1 MGVGGRQSSGRPL
14 YIEPSG
20 LIRVPRLADA
30 SVSILST
37 PSSLCCHCL
46 TESSVHSILMDDQDR
61 IQVISAVGRTRSQM
75 LDEAGISHAHDAC
88 CNFRRKSSV
97 HGQHMDHPEGSLG
110 LTAHSGTKRLVENN
124 TELRERGGDCHSKS
138 YPTACRHHTR
148 VKGRCKM
155 KRKAQ
160 GAKRAKA
167 KCGPAR

>member
-1 MGVGGRQSSGRPL
+1 MDESKCLGVDCMGVGGRQSSGRPL

-88 CNFRRKSSV
+88 CNSGGSHQYMVSTWITPRDHWDLLHTLGRRGSWRTTR
-97 HGQHMDHPEGSLG
+97 SLG
-110 LTAHSGTKRLVENN
+110 SAEATA
-124 TELRERGGDCHSKS
+124 
-138 YPTACRHHTR
+138 TASHTPR
-148 VKGRCKM
+148 
-155 KRKAQ
+155 
-160 GAKRAKA
+160 
-167 KCGPAR
+167 PADITPE